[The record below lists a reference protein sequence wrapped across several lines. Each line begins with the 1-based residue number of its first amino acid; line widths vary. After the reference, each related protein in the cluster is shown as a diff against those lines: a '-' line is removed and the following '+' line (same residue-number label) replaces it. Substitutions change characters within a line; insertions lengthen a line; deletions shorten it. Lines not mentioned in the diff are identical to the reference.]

1 VLARELAGAGLGAD
15 PAARL
20 RAYERAR
27 YPRVRL
33 LARLTRLNPAHWRL
47 PPLIGRLLPETSQT
61 GMLARYSNRLAAA
74 AAR

>member
-33 LARLTRLNPAHWRL
+33 LARLTRLNPANWRI